1 MNTVKASPTTI
12 SRLLFRLLPVQV
24 LMAAVGAVNGIVSS
38 FFASNYVGI
47 DAMSAVG
54 LYAPI
59 NTLLVALSTMLVG
72 GAAIISGKYMGQN
85 QQERLQGVFS
95 LDMAV
100 SALLSVVFIVVVV
113 ILGAFDL
120 TGFMASEEAVR
131 PLFNAYLLG
140 QAIGIF
146 PFILGSQLPSFL
158 LMENRGK
165 RTMAASLTY
174 IAVNLFLNFI
184 LIGVL
189 RMEAFG
195 IALASS
201 LGMWV
206 FFLVQAQYFFSGKSQ
221 LRFSFRNIRWS
232 ECREIIR
239 TGLPGALTNGYQTI
253 RGFLVNGL
261 ILSFV
266 GSAGISAFTAAN
278 NLLALFWAIPTGMI
292 TVSRL
297 MMSVSV
303 GEEDRQSL
311 TDIMRVMFRRFI
323 PLMSAI
329 AVALM
334 LCAVPLTR
342 IFFRNPAE
350 PVYMMTV
357 WGFRLLP
364 FCMPL
369 AVICTHFVC
378 YGQASGKQVFVHT
391 ESLLDGVVCVAA
403 FTALLI
409 PGMGMNA
416 VYVANVLNGIAC
428 IVYIFLYACVRK
440 KRIPRT
446 MDDLMVIPENF
457 GAAEENRMNLSV
469 RTIEEVVSVSEEIT
483 AFCMGKGI
491 DRRRANLAGLA
502 MEEMAGNIVD
512 HGFTKDN
519 KKHSIDIR
527 VVYTG
532 GGVQTG
538 RGVNTD
544 GDVSNGG
551 DVILRIRDDC
561 RPFNPEERNRITEGQ
576 DILKNI
582 GIRMMYRIASDI
594 QYQSLL
600 GLNVLTVRI

>member
-1 MNTVKASPTTI
+1 
-12 SRLLFRLLPVQV
+12 
-24 LMAAVGAVNGIVSS
+24 
-38 FFASNYVGI
+38 
-47 DAMSAVG
+47 
-54 LYAPI
+54 
-59 NTLLVALSTMLVG
+59 
-72 GAAIISGKYMGQN
+72 
-85 QQERLQGVFS
+85 
-95 LDMAV
+95 
-100 SALLSVVFIVVVV
+100 
-113 ILGAFDL
+113 
-120 TGFMASEEAVR
+120 
-131 PLFNAYLLG
+131 
-140 QAIGIF
+140 
-146 PFILGSQLPSFL
+146 
-158 LMENRGK
+158 
-165 RTMAASLTY
+165 
-174 IAVNLFLNFI
+174 
-184 LIGVL
+184 
-189 RMEAFG
+189 
-195 IALASS
+195 
-201 LGMWV
+201 
-206 FFLVQAQYFFSGKSQ
+206 
-221 LRFSFRNIRWS
+221 
-232 ECREIIR
+232 
-239 TGLPGALTNGYQTI
+239 
-253 RGFLVNGL
+253 
-261 ILSFV
+261 
-266 GSAGISAFTAAN
+266 
-278 NLLALFWAIPTGMI
+278 
-292 TVSRL
+292 

-311 TDIMRVMFRRFI
+311 TDIMRVMFQRFI

-409 PGMGMNA
+409 QGIGMNA

-457 GAAEENRMNLSV
+457 GAAEENRMDLSV
-469 RTIEEVVSVSEEIT
+469 RTMEEVVRVSEEIT
-483 AFCMGKGI
+483 AFCLGKGV

-532 GGVQTG
+532 GGVQT
-538 RGVNTD
+538 
-544 GDVSNGG
+544 GG